1 MKRTKLIAYI
11 VNFYS
16 MSAVASYECV
26 MQLSHQDNLN
36 KVVAEKVI
44 SLDRGQIKGGNF
56 GALFPTLEVKGMMSS
71 MKGEEEASFAISRNN
86 KDGQSVISEK
96 ISIQGTSH
104 GTSWF
109 DSYKLGIN
117 CSLKS

>member
-44 SLDRGQIKGGNF
+44 SLDKGQIRSGNF
-56 GALFPTLEVKGMMSS
+56 GALFPSLEVKGMISS
-71 MKGEEEASFAISRNN
+71 MRGEEEASFAIYRSN
-86 KDGQSVISEK
+86 KEGQIGIGEK